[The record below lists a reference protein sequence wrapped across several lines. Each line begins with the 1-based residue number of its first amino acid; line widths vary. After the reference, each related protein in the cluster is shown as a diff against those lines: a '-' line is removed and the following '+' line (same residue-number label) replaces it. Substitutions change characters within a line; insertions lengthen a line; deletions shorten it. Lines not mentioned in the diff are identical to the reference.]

1 MFLVGFVR
9 KNNLFLK
16 TDENL
21 LKSIEK
27 KSDIIYNLILVMFM
41 FLNTFKIALDG
52 PSGSGKSTLA
62 KNLAKHYGFVYIDT
76 GALYRTIGL
85 FVSERGIAS
94 DDAPSIAA
102 LLPEMHIEMRLENGG
117 GVVYLGDRRIGDEIR
132 TPLCSKYASD
142 VSKIPE
148 VRAFLLET
156 QRSIARENNVIM
168 DGRDIGTVILP
179 DAQVKIFVTA
189 SIEARA
195 KRRTAELDQ
204 KGVKT
209 TYEEVLADMKW
220 RDANDKNRDIAPAV
234 PAEDAVMFDNSELN
248 IEETLAHAIEII
260 DKVIKA

>member
-1 MFLVGFVR
+1 M
-9 KNNLFLK
+9 
-16 TDENL
+16 TE
-21 LKSIEK
+21 
-27 KSDIIYNLILVMFM
+27 
-41 FLNTFKIALDG
+41 TFKIALDG

-85 FVSERGIAS
+85 FVAERGIAS
-94 DDAPSIAA
+94 DDREAIVAC
-102 LLPEMHIEMRLENGG
+102 LPDINMEMKLENGG
-117 GVVYLGDRRIGDEIR
+117 GVVYLGGKRIGNEIR

-156 QRSIARENNVIM
+156 QRDIAKKNNVIM

-195 KRRTAELDQ
+195 KRRFAELQERGDSA
-204 KGVKT
+204 

-220 RDANDKNRDIAPAV
+220 RDANDKNRNIAPAV
-234 PAEDAVMFDNSELN
+234 PAEDAVMFDNSGLN
-248 IEETLAHAIEII
+248 VEETLSAAIEII
-260 DKVIKA
+260 DKVIKV

>member
-1 MFLVGFVR
+1 MV
-9 KNNLFLK
+9 NK
-16 TDENL
+16 T
-21 LKSIEK
+21 I
-27 KSDIIYNLILVMFM
+27 
-41 FLNTFKIALDG
+41 KIALDG

-94 DDAPSIAA
+94 DDVKNIVA
-102 LLPEMHIEMRLENGG
+102 LLPEIHIEMRLENGG
-117 GVVYLGDRRIGDEIR
+117 NAVYLDGRLIGDEIR
-132 TPLCSKYASD
+132 TPICSKYASD

-189 SIEARA
+189 SPEARA
-195 KRRTAELDQ
+195 KRRFAELQ
-204 KGVKT
+204 TRGVET
-209 TYEEVLADMKW
+209 TYEEVLSEMKW
-220 RDANDKNRDIAPAV
+220 RDANDSGRDIAPCV
-234 PAEDAVMFDNSELN
+234 PAEDAVMFDNSGLN
-248 IEETLAHAIEII
+248 VDETVNAAVEII
-260 DKVIKA
+260 DKVLGK

>member
-1 MFLVGFVR
+1 MF
-9 KNNLFLK
+9 
-16 TDENL
+16 
-21 LKSIEK
+21 
-27 KSDIIYNLILVMFM
+27 
-41 FLNTFKIALDG
+41 NTIKIALDG

-62 KNLAKHYGFVYIDT
+62 KRLAKHYGFVYIDT

-85 FVSERGIAS
+85 FVSRRGIAS
-94 DDAPSIAA
+94 DDVASIVAA
-102 LLPEMHIEMRLENGG
+102 LPEIRLEMRLENGG
-117 GVVYLGDRRIGDEIR
+117 GVVYLGGEKIGDEIR

-179 DAQVKIFVTA
+179 DAQVKMFVIA

-195 KRRTAELDQ
+195 QRRFVELQQ
-204 KGVKT
+204 KGVET
-209 TYEEVLADMKW
+209 TYDEVLSDMKW

-234 PAEDAVMFDNSELN
+234 PAEDAIMFDNSGLDIN
-248 IEETLAHAIEII
+248 GMVNKAIEII
-260 DKVIKA
+260 DKVVK

>member
-1 MFLVGFVR
+1 MC
-9 KNNLFLK
+9 K
-16 TDENL
+16 T
-21 LKSIEK
+21 I
-27 KSDIIYNLILVMFM
+27 
-41 FLNTFKIALDG
+41 KIALDG

-94 DDAPSIAA
+94 DDRENIVA
-102 LLPEMHIEMRLENGG
+102 LLPEINIEMRLEQGG
-117 GVVYLGDRRIGDEIR
+117 GAVYLGGKRIGDEVR

-156 QRSIARENNVIM
+156 QRGIARENNVIM

-189 SIEARA
+189 SPEARA
-195 KRRTAELDQ
+195 ERRFAEL
-204 KGVKT
+204 KERGVET
-209 TYEEVLADMKW
+209 TYEEVLSEMKW
-220 RDANDKNRDIAPAV
+220 RDANDSGREVAPAI
-234 PAEDAVMFDNSELN
+234 PAEDAIMFDNSGLN
-248 IEETLAHAIEII
+248 IRETMEHAIEII
-260 DKVIKA
+260 DKVIKN

>member
-1 MFLVGFVR
+1 
-9 KNNLFLK
+9 
-16 TDENL
+16 
-21 LKSIEK
+21 
-27 KSDIIYNLILVMFM
+27 MFM

-94 DDAPSIAA
+94 DDAPSIVA
-102 LLPEMHIEMRLENGG
+102 LLPEIHIEMRLENGG

-179 DAQVKIFVTA
+179 DAQLKIFLTA
-189 SIEARA
+189 TAEERA
-195 KRRTAELDQ
+195 MRRTNELIE
-204 KGVKT
+204 KGQNAV
-209 TYEEVLADMKW
+209 YEQILADIKE
-220 RDANDKNRDIAPAV
+220 RDERDSSRAIAPLK
-234 PAEDAVMFDNSELN
+234 PADDAILFNNTGYTPEQSLSELLL
-248 IEETLAHAIEII
+248 IVK
-260 DKVIKA
+260 DKLGVVEVC

>member
-1 MFLVGFVR
+1 MV
-9 KNNLFLK
+9 
-16 TDENL
+16 
-21 LKSIEK
+21 
-27 KSDIIYNLILVMFM
+27 YNPILVIFM
-41 FLNTFKIALDG
+41 IKTFKIALDG

-85 FVSERGIAS
+85 FVAERGIAS
-94 DDAPSIAA
+94 DDKEKIIQC
-102 LLPEMHIEMRLENGG
+102 LPLINIEMRLENGG
-117 GVVYLGDRRIGDEIR
+117 GVVYLGGKQIGNEIR

-156 QRSIARENNVIM
+156 QRDIARKNNVIM

-179 DAQVKIFVTA
+179 DAQVKMFVTA

-195 KRRTAELDQ
+195 KRRFVELQERGDNA
-204 KGVKT
+204 
-209 TYEEVLADMKW
+209 TYEEVLSDMKW

-234 PAEDAVMFDNSELN
+234 PAEDAVMFDNSGMN
-248 IEETLAHAIEII
+248 IEETINAAVEII
-260 DKVIKA
+260 DKVMKV